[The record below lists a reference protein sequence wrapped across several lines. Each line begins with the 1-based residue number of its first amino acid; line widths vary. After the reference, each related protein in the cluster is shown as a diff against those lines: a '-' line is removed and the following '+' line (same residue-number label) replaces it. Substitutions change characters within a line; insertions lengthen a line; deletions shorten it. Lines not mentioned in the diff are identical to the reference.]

1 MLKKR
6 QIHPAVQQEL
16 YRKMDS
22 LERLRLTEGEV
33 PNKNFFIG
41 NSLEPQDRTNPIE
54 QHLYRSCFAKVS
66 VAVPEQTK
74 NEKGESTIVHQPIY
88 LSSYM
93 TRDEKNIFQVNEP
106 ISFSQGYNESSDN
119 RFRGHSGITSIS
131 VNTKE
136 FYTHQYSIGW
146 VCPDPV
152 FFEDVFEPNFL
163 KLGAYV
169 AIEFGWGIND
179 KGIKVPDLTVQ
190 EMKRILKDGVQE
202 RNLESAGN
210 YQCGVGQVIKF
221 DWKIQDNGVYAGDLQ
236 VMTMGANPLLE
247 TQSPGD
253 NSDEAKVA
261 RLKGLTEKLAI
272 GRQLA
277 KDNLLGDSDRE
288 ELQKVLEEIV
298 KLQSNTVTFNSAMK
312 NLNAVMDSYLGFNPI
327 QGGETAD
334 NADYGGIN
342 SR

>member
-6 QIHPAVQQEL
+6 QIHPAIQREL

-22 LERLRLTEGEV
+22 LDRLRLTEGEV

-74 NEKGESTIVHQPIY
+74 NEKGDSVIVHQPIY

-93 TRDEKNIFQVNEP
+93 TRDEKNIFQINEP
-106 ISFSQGYNESSDN
+106 ISFSQGYSESSDN

-179 KGIKVPDLTVQ
+179 KGIQVPDLTVE
-190 EMKRILKDGVQE
+190 EMKRK
-202 RNLESAGN
+202 
-210 YQCGVGQVIKF
+210 KTP
-221 DWKIQDNGVYAGDLQ
+221 K
-236 VMTMGANPLLE
+236 
-247 TQSPGD
+247 
-253 NSDEAKVA
+253 
-261 RLKGLTEKLAI
+261 
-272 GRQLA
+272 
-277 KDNLLGDSDRE
+277 
-288 ELQKVLEEIV
+288 
-298 KLQSNTVTFNSAMK
+298 
-312 NLNAVMDSYLGFNPI
+312 
-327 QGGETAD
+327 
-334 NADYGGIN
+334 
-342 SR
+342 